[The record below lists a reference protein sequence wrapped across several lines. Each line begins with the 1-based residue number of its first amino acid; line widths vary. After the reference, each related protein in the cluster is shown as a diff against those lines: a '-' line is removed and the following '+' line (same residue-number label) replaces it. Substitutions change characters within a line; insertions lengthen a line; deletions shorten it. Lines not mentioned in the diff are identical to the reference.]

1 MHYKHYL
8 PLYETFII
16 INLQQVLG
24 NLQSSFHVGNAAGIM
39 ALKYPVSESRRKT
52 SYHSV
57 GSAGST
63 TLQNTGFSCLVLDF
77 LLIFDESL
85 LYRSG
90 FQKLNTCW
98 FLQKKLGFHFLW
110 YQRNQYLL
118 RWIRNEVIAVLFGFE
133 SKHVEIFQ
141 RRLDL
146 FRKGIVF

>member
-1 MHYKHYL
+1 MHYKHSL

-77 LLIFDESL
+77 LFN
-85 LYRSG
+85 
-90 FQKLNTCW
+90 F
-98 FLQKKLGFHFLW
+98 
-110 YQRNQYLL
+110 
-118 RWIRNEVIAVLFGFE
+118 
-133 SKHVEIFQ
+133 
-141 RRLDL
+141 
-146 FRKGIVF
+146 